1 MTAEDFLGFLEAETR
16 RIGFESRAHSG
27 VQHLLGG
34 LRSHPVMEIVP
45 NKARS
50 LSLSLRVSGSGPP
63 GPLRPGPGF
72 KVAIPSPV
80 CMFITVGPMKKL

>member
-50 LSLSLRVSGSGPP
+50 LSLSLSDSQAQARRGRSGRARASKLRFRV
-63 GPLRPGPGF
+63 RY
-72 KVAIPSPV
+72 V
-80 CMFITVGPMKKL
+80 CLLL